1 MSQRDDRLPLLQI
14 RDFAREAVALLATR
28 QRPDIDSDRLL
39 QLALERLAEI
49 VGEAANRVSRETQAR
64 FSEVPWREVI
74 GMRHRVSHGYDAVSH
89 DTLWDTVVTDFP
101 NLIQAVE
108 GALAVLEREDG

>member
-1 MSQRDDRLPLLQI
+1 M
-14 RDFAREAVALLATR
+14 RDFAREAAALVATR
-28 QRPDIDSDRLL
+28 QRSDVESDRLL

-64 FSEVPWREVI
+64 FADIPWREVI

-101 NLIQAVE
+101 TLIRSVE
-108 GALAVLEREDG
+108 AALAALEAADG